1 MDSKDVIS
9 KPYDC
14 NAHDLIYGGVVDA
27 HGIIISAITKR
38 LFNFFRGIGLW
49 RRRLTTESTEDTE
62 KTATLCALCDL
73 CIFPIPFQKIVKSL
87 ITKEES
93 DRQIKTCE
101 ARIKEIL
108 T

>member
-38 LFNFFRGIGLW
+38 LFNFSRGIGLW
-49 RRRLTTESTEDTE
+49 RRRLTAEDTE

-73 CIFPIPFQKIVKSL
+73 CIFPIPFQKIIKSL

-108 T
+108 A

>member
-1 MDSKDVIS
+1 MAINSKDVIG

-27 HGIIISAITKR
+27 HGIIVSA
-38 LFNFFRGIGLW
+38 
-49 RRRLTTESTEDTE
+49 
-62 KTATLCALCDL
+62 
-73 CIFPIPFQKIVKSL
+73 

-108 T
+108 V